1 MLKINNMLD
10 KMNIIGNEGDDLR
23 DYLYSM
29 SEPTE
34 EELEELE
41 NARCNK
47 ADDDIKE
54 DKLERMEK

>member
-29 SEPTE
+29 SEPRRRIRRIRE
-34 EELEELE
+34 CSL
-41 NARCNK
+41 
-47 ADDDIKE
+47 
-54 DKLERMEK
+54 